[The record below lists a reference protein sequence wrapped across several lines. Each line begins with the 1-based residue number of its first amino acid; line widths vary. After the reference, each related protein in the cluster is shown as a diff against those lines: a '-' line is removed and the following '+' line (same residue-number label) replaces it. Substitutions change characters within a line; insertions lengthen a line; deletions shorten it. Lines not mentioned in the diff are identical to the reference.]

1 MPELD
6 NESHESLK
14 ALTIEQRRQ
23 VVRKSTA
30 GLDQSLLDLAK
41 KGKVRRIIVLTFVTF
56 TQ

>member
-1 MPELD
+1 MPEVD
-6 NESHESLK
+6 SESHESLK

-30 GLDQSLLDLAK
+30 GLDQSILDLAK
-41 KGKVRRIIVLTFVTF
+41 KGKVRIIVLTFVTF